1 MVIENLALGLTLL
14 GSFLLVASL
23 GYFFHMRGKAMLL
36 FFQQE
41 EYDTQRITGWWWRN
55 RAFDRT
61 TSLAVLFIYLIEL
74 GFDFRSLA
82 AVLMVS
88 YAAAFAFYAGAVR
101 SRAVLTRA
109 KKKLVMTDRARRIH
123 LMYLVLAVAAI
134 AGVVMISGSLGSP
147 VGKVLF
153 LLLLQAPLFVM
164 LLANALLAPIEAR
177 VRALFLDEARQKL
190 HQVSPKIAAI
200 AGSYGKTSTKHIL
213 AHILSAVEPTLAT
226 PGSVNTEMGITRVIR
241 QDLEPRHRFF
251 VVEMGAYGPG
261 AIRRLCALTPPDLG
275 ILTAIGLAHLE
286 RFGSQEKVVE
296 AKFELAEVMS
306 QKGGRTIVNAPRIP
320 AGGLEAA
327 MVDED
332 SLILLH
338 HEEAAD
344 GWSGARIA
352 KRQVTRTG
360 IQVDLEIAASG
371 TTLNLEAPLYGSHQA
386 ENVALA
392 ALAALQLGISEAIIK
407 ASLKTLPQIR
417 HRLEV
422 LPSKDGPTVIDDAYN
437 SNPSGF
443 AAALQVL
450 DLFAEP
456 DGKRYLITPGMVEL
470 GPEHDRQH
478 LELGRLAGKSTD
490 VALVVTAERIPT
502 FVEGIKETMG
512 PEAELHAF
520 ATQGK
525 AEAHLKAAAG
535 AHDVIL
541 FENNLPDLFEQ
552 RLRL

>member
-1 MVIENLALGLTLL
+1 MVNETLVLGLTLL
-14 GSFLLVASL
+14 GSLLLVASL
-23 GYFFHMRGKAMLL
+23 GYFFHLRGKAMLL

-41 EYDTQRITGWWWRN
+41 EYDAHRIIGWWWRN
-55 RAFDRT
+55 RVFDRT
-61 TSLAVLFIYLIEL
+61 TSLALVFIYAIEL
-74 GFDFRSLA
+74 GFGFWTLEALMIA
-82 AVLMVS
+82 A

-101 SRAVLTRA
+101 SRAVLSGA
-109 KKKLVMTDRARRIH
+109 KKRLVMTDRARRIH

-134 AGVVMISGSLGSP
+134 AGIVLITRSLGSL
-147 VGKVLF
+147 VGKAAF
-153 LLLLQAPLFVM
+153 LLLLQAPLFLM
-164 LLANALLAPIEAR
+164 LSANALLRPIEDR
-177 VRALFLDEARQKL
+177 VRALFLQEARQKL
-190 HQVSPKIAAI
+190 SQVSPKIVAI

-226 PGSVNTEMGITRVIR
+226 PGSVNTEMGITRIIR
-241 QDLEPRHRFF
+241 QDLEASHRFF
-251 VVEMGAYGPG
+251 VVEMGAYGRG

-286 RFGSQEKVVE
+286 RFGSREKVVE
-296 AKFELAEVMS
+296 AKFELAEAVR
-306 QKGGRTIVNAPRIP
+306 QKGSRTIVNAPRIP
-320 AGGLEAA
+320 AGRLEAA
-327 MVDED
+327 MAGED
-332 SLILLH
+332 ALILLH
-338 HEEAAD
+338 HEEATD

-352 KRQVTRTG
+352 RRRVSRAGLQ
-360 IQVDLEIAASG
+360 IDLEIAATG
-371 TTLNLEAPLYGSHQA
+371 TTLNLEAPLYGVHQA

-392 ALAALQLGISEAIIK
+392 VVAALQLGIGEAIIK
-407 ASLKTLPQIR
+407 AGLKTLPQIR

-478 LELGRLAGKSTD
+478 LELGRLAGKSID
-490 VALVVTAERIPT
+490 VALVVTPGRIPT
-502 FVEGIKETMG
+502 FLEGIKETMG
-512 PEAELHAF
+512 PAAELHTF
-520 ATQGK
+520 ATQGE
-525 AEAHLKAAAG
+525 AEAHLKGAAG
-535 AHDVIL
+535 ASDVIL

>member
-1 MVIENLALGLTLL
+1 MVSENLVLGLTLL
-14 GSFLLVASL
+14 GSLLLVASL
-23 GYFFHMRGKAMLL
+23 GYFIHLRGKAMLL

-41 EYDTQRITGWWWRN
+41 EYDAHRIIRWWWHN
-55 RAFDRT
+55 RVFDRT
-61 TSLAVLFIYLIEL
+61 TSLALLFIYLIEL
-74 GFDFRSLA
+74 GFGFRSLA

-101 SRAVLTRA
+101 SRAVLTSA
-109 KKKLVMTDRARRIH
+109 KKRLVMTDRARRIH

-134 AGVVMISGSLGSP
+134 AGIVLLSGSLGLL
-147 VGKVLF
+147 VGKVMF

-164 LLANALLAPIEAR
+164 LLANALLRPIEVR
-177 VRALFLDEARQKL
+177 VRALFLGEARQKL
-190 HQVSPKIAAI
+190 LEVSPKIAAI

-226 PGSVNTEMGITRVIR
+226 PGSVNTEMGITRIIR
-241 QDLEPRHRFF
+241 QDLEARHRFF

-286 RFGSQEKVVE
+286 RFGSQDKVIE
-296 AKFELAEVMS
+296 AKFELAEAVS
-306 QKGGRTIVNAPRIP
+306 QKGGWTIVNAPRIP
-320 AGGLEAA
+320 TGRLEAGMA
-327 MVDED
+327 GED

-352 KRQVTRTG
+352 RRQMSRAG
-360 IQVDLEIAASG
+360 LQIDLEIAATG

-392 ALAALQLGISEAIIK
+392 ALAALQLGINEAIIK

-437 SNPSGF
+437 SNPAGF

-456 DGKRYLITPGMVEL
+456 AGKRYLITPGMVEL
-470 GPEHDRQH
+470 GSEHDRQH
-478 LELGRLAGKSTD
+478 LELGRLAGKSID
-490 VALVVTAERIPT
+490 VVLVVTPGRIPT
-502 FVEGIKETMG
+502 FLEGIKETMG
-512 PEAELHAF
+512 PEAELHTF
-520 ATQGK
+520 ATQSE
-525 AEAHLKAAAG
+525 AEAYLKAAAG
-535 AHDVIL
+535 APDVIL